1 MATNPQYA
9 ATPGRANV
17 AASTTANTAID
28 GTGSNFVSV
37 VSGTANG
44 RRIRRVAVTG
54 AASTGVANSIRFFIS
69 LDSGTTKR
77 FLCDVLLAA
86 ATISQTVRGQYAE
99 VPELVGLILQGTTT
113 QLLITNSTTQA
124 TNVDCEYADL

>member
-17 AASTTANTAID
+17 ATGSTAATDMTGSSTTA
-28 GTGSNFVSV
+28 V

-44 RRIRRVAVTG
+44 RRIRRVAVSHNT
-54 AASTGVANSIRFFIS
+54 APTSNANVVRFFIS

-77 FLCDVLLAA
+77 FLCDVALSA
-86 ATISQTVRGQYAE
+86 ATISATVRGQYAE

-113 QLLITNSTTQA
+113 QLYAGPYAAQSQV
-124 TNVDCEYADL
+124 VDCEYADL

>member
-9 ATPGRANV
+9 ATPGRASV
-17 AASTTANTAID
+17 AASTTANTGVD
-28 GTGSNFVSV
+28 GTGTFATV

-44 RRIRRVAVTG
+44 RRIRRVAVSG
-54 AASTGVANSIRFFIS
+54 AAATGTANSIRFFIS
-69 LDSGTTKR
+69 PDTGTTKR

-86 ATISQTVRGQYAE
+86 ATPSSTVRAQYAE
-99 VPELVGLILQGTTT
+99 VPELVGLILQGTAT
-113 QLLITNSTTQA
+113 QILVANNTGQA

>member
-17 AASTTANTAID
+17 VTGGTASTD
-28 GTGSNFVSV
+28 MSGSSTTSV

-44 RRIRRVAVTG
+44 RRIRRVAV
-54 AASTGVANSIRFFIS
+54 SQGVTSAVATTVRFFIS

-77 FLCDVLLAA
+77 FLCDVALSA
-86 ATISQTVRGQYAE
+86 ATISNTVRGQYAE

-113 QLLITNSTTQA
+113 QLSAGTFQGQA